1 MVIQCIFINTLRTGD
16 ADLCFYVTTV
26 QDGWRR
32 FAFLTRWNSVHL
44 QVCCICTN
52 TVTRAGLGR
61 PTTTV
66 NEFSPAQVHVVVA
79 EREQWTCTRG
89 IYVYNS
95 Y

>member
-1 MVIQCIFINTLRTGD
+1 MVETDNAF
-16 ADLCFYVTTV
+16 AFVVYVT
-26 QDGWRR
+26 
-32 FAFLTRWNSVHL
+32 
-44 QVCCICTN
+44 CCICTN

-61 PTTTV
+61 LTTTV
-66 NEFSPAQVHVVVA
+66 NAFSPAQVHAAVA